1 MVAPPGAGPPPAPG
15 PAPVPLPA
23 TLEPV
28 AWAALTY
35 GATALGDARRT
46 ARVVGTM
53 ATIAAQPTA
62 SLPQQLRDPAALKAT
77 YRLLHE
83 PDVTTAALWAPHL
96 AATHTAATTHPLVLF
111 VQDASHLDYSA
122 HRATTGLG
130 PLGDGRKQG
139 LILQSALAVLPAD
152 GTVLGLAA
160 GEVFARVP
168 APRRGERSDERQ
180 HRARESEVWARL
192 VAQIGPP
199 PPGATW
205 VHVGDRG
212 SDIFPFFAAC
222 RAQGAHVLLRAA
234 QDRCIT
240 TEAGDLDYL
249 CTAARALPV
258 QATRPFAV
266 PARPKTSKH
275 PARTART
282 TTLAVGWAPIT
293 VEPPVHGRKQE
304 PLPAW
309 LVHTWELAPPPE
321 AEDEPLEWILLT
333 TVPTPTV
340 EAAWERAEWYTRRW
354 LVEDYHQA
362 LKTGC
367 RIEQTQLR
375 DGAAIQRLVGLLAP
389 VAVRLLQLRQAARS
403 TPEQPATAVVDA
415 RVVQVV
421 AGLTGQAPDLSCAQ
435 LWRLVARLGGHQ
447 GRTGDGAPGWRT
459 VWRGWQYVQTVLRGV
474 TLAADLPPP
483 EKCG

>member
-1 MVAPPGAGPPPAPG
+1 MGPD
-15 PAPVPLPA
+15 PLSVPA
-23 TLEPV
+23 TLAP
-28 AWAALTY
+28 APWAALTY
-35 GATALGDARRT
+35 GAAALGDARRT
-46 ARVVGTM
+46 ARVVSTM
-53 ATIAAQPTA
+53 AAIAANPTA

-83 PDVTTAALWAPHL
+83 PDVTPQALLTPHL
-96 AATHTAATTHPLVLF
+96 AATRAAAGQQPVVLF

-139 LILQSALAVLPAD
+139 VILQSALAVLPPD

-160 GEVFARVP
+160 SEVFCRIA
-168 APRRGERSDERQ
+168 APRHGERSDERQ
-180 HRARESEVWARL
+180 HRPRESEVWARL

-199 PPGATW
+199 PAGSTW

-222 RAQGAHVLLRAA
+222 RAQGTQVLLRAA

-240 TEAGDLDYL
+240 TAEGEADYL
-249 CTAARALPV
+249 CTAARALPQ

-275 PARTART
+275 PARTARH
-282 TTLAVGWAPIT
+282 TTLAVGWAPIM
-293 VEPPVHGRKQE
+293 VEPPVHGPKQA

-309 LVHTWELAPPPE
+309 LIHTWEPEPPPE
-321 AEDEPLEWILLT
+321 ADAEPLEWILLT
-333 TVPTPTV
+333 TVPTQSV
-340 EAAWERAEWYTRRW
+340 AEAWERVAWYTRRW

-367 RIEQTQLR
+367 RIEQSQLR
-375 DGAAIQRLVGLLAP
+375 DGAALQRLVGLLAP
-389 VAVRLLQLRQAARS
+389 VAVRLLQLRQAAR
-403 TPEQPATAVVDA
+403 TAPEQPATAVVDA

-421 AGLTGQAPDLSCAQ
+421 AHLTGQPSHDLSCAQ
-435 LWRLVARLGGHQ
+435 VWRLVARLGGHQ
-447 GRTGDGAPGWRT
+447 GRTGDGDPGWRT
-459 VWRGWQYVQTVLRGV
+459 VWRGWQYVHTILRGV

-483 EKCG
+483 